1 MHHAKPV
8 LTVRQ
13 LQQRA
18 FVVHSADLRSLDAF
32 EQDWRRMCMY
42 QE

>member
-18 FVVHSADLRSLDAF
+18 FVVPAADLRSLDAF
-32 EQDWRRMCMY
+32 DEDWRLMCMY